1 MGYLLSLLSPVFDMW
16 FANAH
21 ILGAPPRSWLLILL
35 VITALLTLTIRKRYP
50 DFVFDPLVRAMLG
63 LILAFIAWSILINF
77 AHYLVNQESEILSVA
92 IRKILARY
100 IGGALLLLS
109 IAFFLAD
116 ESRIRIFVY
125 VLFVTLAFSSVVGI
139 LQLLDPSL
147 GWSIKPAM
155 LKALHLEAGGRVLS
169 YRVGGLA
176 DFSVPF
182 SYQLAAII
190 PLIFALLLEERNP
203 LLRGGLIIA
212 YVLGLTALLMTLMRS
227 AILGVFLAHI
237 VVLYASRGTSWTRRL
252 VFLVLPAGL
261 VVYLL
266 LKFNPFV
273 LERFQRRLEGERT
286 DVGRIVLIQSATDVL
301 FAHPLGVGI
310 GRFQEVASGTVSET
324 SRPELASLVVT
335 QTTAHNQFINTWI
348 YNGIVGFLLLISL
361 YVLLFRHLGFL
372 LRAGRRRGRLA
383 GALAVGLLGAN
394 VSYLTHSMFHN
405 AGPFGTGEYVFWY
418 LLVLQFS
425 LAGILYN
432 LYNRYENERA

>member
-1 MGYLLSLLSPVFDMW
+1 MGYVLSLLSPFFDMW

-21 ILGAPPRSWLLILL
+21 LLGVPPRSWLLVVLAAL
-35 VITALLTLTIRKRYP
+35 ALLTLSISKRYP
-50 DFVFDPLVRAMLG
+50 SYLADPHVKAMLG
-63 LILAFIAWSILINF
+63 LIFVFVVWSVLINF
-77 AHYLVNQESEILSVA
+77 AHYLINQESDVLSVA

-109 IAFFLAD
+109 IAFFLSD
-116 ESRIRIFVY
+116 EHRIKIFVY
-125 VLFVTLAFSSVVGI
+125 AVFAAVAFSSVVGI
-139 LQLLDPSL
+139 LQLLNPSL

-155 LKALHLEAGGRVLS
+155 LKVLHLEAGGRILS

-182 SYQLAAII
+182 SYQLAAVI
-190 PLIFALLLEERNP
+190 PLLFAFLLVERNP
-203 LLRGGLIIA
+203 FLRSLMIAA

-237 VVLYASRGTSWTRRL
+237 VVLYANRGTSWAKRL
-252 VFLVLPAGL
+252 LLLVLPVGL
-261 VVYLL
+261 VIYLL

-273 LERFQRRLEGERT
+273 LEKFQRRLEGERT
-286 DVGRIVLIQSATDVL
+286 DVGRIVLIQSAIDVL

-324 SRPELASLVVT
+324 SRPELASLIVT

-348 YNGIVGFLLLISL
+348 YNGIIGFLLLLFL
-361 YVLLFRHLGFL
+361 YVLLFRHLVFL
-372 LRAGRRRGRLA
+372 LRASLGRGRLA
-383 GALAVGLLGAN
+383 GALAPGLLGAN

-418 LLVLQFS
+418 LLILQFS
-425 LAGILYN
+425 LAGILY
-432 LYNRYENERA
+432 RKGRDEKP

>member
-1 MGYLLSLLSPVFDMW
+1 MGYVLSLLSPFFDMW

-21 ILGAPPRSWLLILL
+21 LLGVPPRSWLLVVLAAL
-35 VITALLTLTIRKRYP
+35 ALLTLSISKRYP
-50 DFVFDPLVRAMLG
+50 DYLADPLVKAMLG
-63 LILAFIAWSILINF
+63 LIFAFVIWSVLINF
-77 AHYLVNQESEILSVA
+77 AHYLINQESEVLSVA

-100 IGGALLLLS
+100 MGGALLLLS
-109 IAFFLAD
+109 IAFFLSD
-116 ESRIRIFVY
+116 ELKIKIFVY
-125 VLFVTLAFSSVVGI
+125 AVFAAVAFSSVVGI
-139 LQLLDPSL
+139 LQLLNPSL

-155 LKALHLEAGGRVLS
+155 LKVLHLEAGGRILS

-182 SYQLAAII
+182 SYQLAAVI
-190 PLIFALLLEERNP
+190 PLLFAFLLVERNP
-203 LLRGGLIIA
+203 FLRSLMIAA

-237 VVLYASRGTSWTRRL
+237 VVLYANRGTSWAKRL
-252 VFLVLPAGL
+252 LLLVLPVGL
-261 VVYLL
+261 VIYLL

-273 LERFQRRLEGERT
+273 LEKFQRRLEGERT
-286 DVGRIVLIQSATDVL
+286 DVGRIVLIQSAMDVL

-324 SRPELASLVVT
+324 SRPELASLIVS

-348 YNGIVGFLLLISL
+348 YNGIIGFLLLLFL
-361 YVLLFRHLGFL
+361 YVLLFRHLVFL
-372 LRAGRRRGRLA
+372 LRASLGRGRLA
-383 GALAVGLLGAN
+383 GALAPGLLGAN

-418 LLVLQFS
+418 LLILQFS
-425 LAGILYN
+425 LAGILY
-432 LYNRYENERA
+432 RQVRDEKP